1 MRKVAVLA
9 SFQPSKEVE
18 MRSRIALA
26 AATAVTAA
34 IVAAPATATA
44 GKGFLFHDGAVV
56 GTVVVPAPVPAGSG
70 SDPFFKVTNGA
81 DGQLGIAGVAPGD
94 GPYHGGDW
102 QVWLVTFKDGV
113 TPYLL
118 TSDEAVFAAQSA
130 GDVTVTR
137 APDADFRCPVT

>member
-1 MRKVAVLA
+1 
-9 SFQPSKEVE
+9 

-26 AATAVTAA
+26 LVVTAAVTAVV
-34 IVAAPATATA
+34 VAVPAMATT
-44 GKGFLFHDGAVV
+44 GKGSLFHDGAVV
-56 GTVVVPAPVPAGSG
+56 GTVVVPAHVAPGSG
-70 SDPFFKVTNGA
+70 SDPFFKVTNDA

-118 TSDEAVFAAQSA
+118 TSDEAVAAAESA

-137 APDADFRCPVT
+137 APAADFRCPIT

>member
-1 MRKVAVLA
+1 MRFRLALVLAAGVTAVVVAVPA
-9 SFQPSKEVE
+9 
-18 MRSRIALA
+18 M
-26 AATAVTAA
+26 ATT
-34 IVAAPATATA
+34 
-44 GKGFLFHDGAVV
+44 GKGSLFHDGAVV
-56 GTVVVPAPVPAGSG
+56 GTVVVPAHVAPGSG

-102 QVWLVTFKDGV
+102 QVWLVTFNDGV

-118 TSDEAVFAAQSA
+118 TSDEAVLAAEAA

>member
-1 MRKVAVLA
+1 MRLK
-9 SFQPSKEVE
+9 
-18 MRSRIALA
+18 IAIA
-26 AATAVTAA
+26 AATAVAA
-34 IVAAPATATA
+34 LVVAVPAIATA
-44 GKGFLFHDGAVV
+44 GKGLLFHDGAVV

-70 SDPFFKVTNGA
+70 TDPFYEVTNGA

-102 QVWLVTFKDGV
+102 QVWLVTFNDGV

-118 TSDEAVFAAQSA
+118 TSDEAVVAAQAA

-137 APDADFRCPVT
+137 AADADFRCPIT